1 MLAVTHTS
9 ASLFPAEVARG
20 EILSPLTRVRDLL
33 HRQADTRN
41 RLAKT
46 EKFGIPYQNNLIGQ
60 LNLIAQPGYN
70 NFLSSGLALF
80 SFIYR

>member
-41 RLAKT
+41 RLANSL
-46 EKFGIPYQNNLIGQ
+46 PNNSTGQ
-60 LNLIAQPGYN
+60 LNFIAQPGYN